1 MISGALGFIH
11 DEFNMSTVQQELVV
25 GATTFGAIWSG
36 FGAGLVSTYHL
47 YAYIN
52 NIQCLRRITN

>member
-36 FGAGLVSTYHL
+36 FGAGLVST
-47 YAYIN
+47 
-52 NIQCLRRITN
+52 